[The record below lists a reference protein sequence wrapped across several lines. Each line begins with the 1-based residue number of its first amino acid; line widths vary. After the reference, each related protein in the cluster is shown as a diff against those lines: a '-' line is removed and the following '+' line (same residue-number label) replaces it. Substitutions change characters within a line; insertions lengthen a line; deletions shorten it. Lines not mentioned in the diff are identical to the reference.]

1 MSDTPAAARPAPA
14 PPPPVEIDLPVGT
27 EKRRFTLQR
36 LPDGD
41 WLLPSA
47 TTLPDGRPRFHMP
60 LPPRAMGT
68 DQAISYLARHELLND
83 GYERGTRE
91 VIDAHLRPGDLFLDI
106 GAHWGTMAFAAAT
119 RWPHNVR
126 VMAFEAHPENAARLF
141 KGVAANKLQQQI
153 EVFACAVGART
164 ALAPIAFNTTM
175 GYGLL
180 PTLGRSRA
188 AGILQVPVMAIDEIL
203 SKRSD
208 LDQRPVVVK
217 IDVEG
222 LEPEVIAGM
231 AKLIASGR
239 VKLII
244 WEKGRDFFIA
254 ESRKAY
260 DGMVAE
266 LTRAGYSH
274 FSFPW
279 QDWAGVLTP
288 DLPDTGTYNVYSFSK
303 TEVRLPHYQLRFAT
317 LPSYNPGMHTRR
329 DPARDRL
336 LTRQALRQRASDGA
350 RWADPARIGEG
361 AETRAEIAAPHIG
374 AGQMVLD
381 LGCGVQALRRRLPEG
396 VRYTPAD
403 LVPRSADCYIT
414 DLNQHFYYVDEL
426 FPAAPTYEGR
436 YDWIAALELC
446 EFLHELPRLFERARK
461 SSAGFIVTYRAAP
474 EGIDDAG
481 REARRAQGWFS
492 DHTAAEFEAMLV
504 KAGWSVKER
513 KRGADTDWW
522 ICA

>member
-141 KGVAANKLQQQI
+141 KGVAVNKLQQQI

-175 GYGLL
+175 GHGLL

-303 TEVRLPHYQLRFAT
+303 TEARLPHYQLRFAT

-329 DPARDRL
+329 
-336 LTRQALRQRASDGA
+336 
-350 RWADPARIGEG
+350 
-361 AETRAEIAAPHIG
+361 
-374 AGQMVLD
+374 
-381 LGCGVQALRRRLPEG
+381 
-396 VRYTPAD
+396 
-403 LVPRSADCYIT
+403 
-414 DLNQHFYYVDEL
+414 
-426 FPAAPTYEGR
+426 
-436 YDWIAALELC
+436 
-446 EFLHELPRLFERARK
+446 
-461 SSAGFIVTYRAAP
+461 
-474 EGIDDAG
+474 
-481 REARRAQGWFS
+481 ARRAIACSPVRPCASAPATVHAGRTRRASAKEPRHGQRSPRRTSARVRWCSISAVACRPCAVDCRRGYVTRRPTS
-492 DHTAAEFEAMLV
+492 SRDRPIATSPTSISTSTMSMSYSRRPRPTRAATTGSPRSSCA
-504 KAGWSVKER
+504 SSCTNC
-513 KRGADTDWW
+513 RGSSSAR
-522 ICA
+522 ARARPASS